1 MKDIKQTIKVKE
13 QRHTIKKEKK
23 MERKKRNV
31 SKHNIGKV

>member
-23 MERKKRNV
+23 WREKKKRFKAQNR
-31 SKHNIGKV
+31 